1 MGMSNFRSGFACIVG
16 RPNVGKSTL
25 TNQLVGEKIA
35 ITSKRPQTTRHAIRG
50 LVHRQDGQLILVDT
64 PGVHKPKTLLGSR
77 LNDVVRDTW
86 SEVDVAIFCVPADQ
100 KIGPGDKFIAQ
111 ELSNATKEPK
121 IGVVTKLDSAS
132 QSDIAE
138 RLVELDELGKETGC
152 NWKEIIPISAKTRAN
167 LDVLMNLV
175 MPLLPEGPAL
185 YPEGIFTDEPVETM
199 VAEFIRE
206 AALDDLRE
214 ELPHSL
220 AVVVESIE
228 PDADRPADRPL
239 MRIRASIYVERDS
252 QKGIIIGHKGSKLKE
267 IGSIA
272 RKQVEKLIGMQVF
285 LELHV
290 KIAPEWQSDPKELSK
305 LGF

>member
-1 MGMSNFRSGFACIVG
+1 MESFKSGLACIVG

-25 TNQLVGEKIA
+25 TNQLVGEKVA

-50 LVHRQDGQLILVDT
+50 LVHRKDGQLILVDT

-100 KIGPGDKFIAQ
+100 KVGPGDKFIAQ
-111 ELSNATKEPK
+111 ELSNASKKPK

-132 QSDIAE
+132 QADIAE
-138 RLVELDELGKETGC
+138 RLVELDQLGKEC
-152 NWKEIIPISAKTRAN
+152 QIQWQELIPVSAKTRAN
-167 LDVLMNLV
+167 LDKLLDLII
-175 MPLLPEGPAL
+175 PLLPEGPAL
-185 YPEGIFTDEPVETM
+185 YPEGILTDEPVETM

-206 AALDDLRE
+206 AALDDLRD

-228 PDADRPADRPL
+228 PDEQRPSDRPL
-239 MRIRASIYVERDS
+239 VRIRASIYVERDS
-252 QKGIIIGHKGSKLKE
+252 QKGIIIGHKGSRLKE
-267 IGSIA
+267 IGSTSRRQI
-272 RKQVEKLIGMQVF
+272 EKLIGMQVF
-285 LELHV
+285 LDLHV
-290 KIAPEWQSDPKELSK
+290 KIAPEWQSDPKELAK

>member
-1 MGMSNFRSGFACIVG
+1 MESFKSGFACIVG

-25 TNQLVGEKIA
+25 TNQLVGEKVA

-50 LVHRQDGQLILVDT
+50 LVHRKDGQLILVDT

-100 KIGPGDKFIAQ
+100 KVGPGDKFIAQ
-111 ELSNATKEPK
+111 ELSNASKKPK

-132 QSDIAE
+132 QADVAE
-138 RLVELDELGKETGC
+138 RLVELDQLGKEC
-152 NWKEIIPISAKTRAN
+152 QIQWQEVIPVSAKTRAN
-167 LDVLMNLV
+167 LDKLLDLII
-175 MPLLPEGPAL
+175 PLLPEGPAL
-185 YPEGIFTDEPVETM
+185 YPEGILTDEPVETM

-206 AALDDLRE
+206 AALDDLRD

-228 PDADRPADRPL
+228 PDEQRPSDRPL

-252 QKGIIIGHKGSKLKE
+252 QKGIIIGHKGSRLKE
-267 IGSIA
+267 IGSTSRRQI
-272 RKQVEKLIGMQVF
+272 EKLIGMQVF
-285 LELHV
+285 LDLHV

>member
-1 MGMSNFRSGFACIVG
+1 VTMESFKSGFACIVG

-25 TNQLVGEKIA
+25 TNQLVGEKVA

-50 LVHRQDGQLILVDT
+50 LVHRKDGQLILVDT

-100 KIGPGDKFIAQ
+100 KVGPGDKFIAQ
-111 ELSNATKEPK
+111 ELSSASKKPK

-132 QSDIAE
+132 QADIAE
-138 RLVELDELGKETGC
+138 RLVELDQLGKEC
-152 NWKEIIPISAKTRAN
+152 QIQWQELIPVSAKTRAN
-167 LDVLMNLV
+167 LDKLLDLII
-175 MPLLPEGPAL
+175 PLLPEGPAL
-185 YPEGIFTDEPVETM
+185 YPEGILTDEPVETM

-206 AALDDLRE
+206 AALDDLRD

-228 PDADRPADRPL
+228 PDEQRPSDRPL

-252 QKGIIIGHKGSKLKE
+252 QKGIIIGHKGSRLKE
-267 IGSIA
+267 IGSTSRRQI
-272 RKQVEKLIGMQVF
+272 EKLIGMQVF
-285 LELHV
+285 LDLHV

>member
-1 MGMSNFRSGFACIVG
+1 MESFKSGFACIVG

-25 TNQLVGEKIA
+25 TNQLVGEKVA

-50 LVHRQDGQLILVDT
+50 LVHRKDGQLILVDT

-100 KIGPGDKFIAQ
+100 KVGPGDKFIAQ
-111 ELSNATKEPK
+111 ELSNASKKPK

-132 QSDIAE
+132 QADIAE
-138 RLVELDELGKETGC
+138 RLVQLDQLGKEC
-152 NWKEIIPISAKTRAN
+152 QIQWQELIPVSAKTRAN
-167 LDVLMNLV
+167 LDKLLDLII
-175 MPLLPEGPAL
+175 PLLPEGPAL
-185 YPEGIFTDEPVETM
+185 YPEGILTDEPVETM

-206 AALDDLRE
+206 AALDDLRD

-228 PDADRPADRPL
+228 PDEQRPSDRPL

-252 QKGIIIGHKGSKLKE
+252 QKGIIIGHKGSRLKE
-267 IGSIA
+267 IGSTSRRQI
-272 RKQVEKLIGMQVF
+272 EKLIGMQVF
-285 LELHV
+285 LDLHV

>member
-1 MGMSNFRSGFACIVG
+1 MESFKSGFACIVG

-25 TNQLVGEKIA
+25 TNQLVGEKVA

-50 LVHRQDGQLILVDT
+50 LVHRKDGQLILVDT

-100 KIGPGDKFIAQ
+100 KVGPGDKFIAQ
-111 ELSNATKEPK
+111 ELSNASKKPK

-132 QSDIAE
+132 QADVAE
-138 RLVELDELGKETGC
+138 RLVELDQLGKEC
-152 NWKEIIPISAKTRAN
+152 QIQWQELIPVSAKTRAN
-167 LDVLMNLV
+167 LDKLLDLII
-175 MPLLPEGPAL
+175 PLLPEGPAL
-185 YPEGIFTDEPVETM
+185 YPEGILTDEPVETM

-206 AALDDLRE
+206 AALDDLRD

-228 PDADRPADRPL
+228 PDEQRPSDRPL

-252 QKGIIIGHKGSKLKE
+252 QKGIIIGHKGSRLKE
-267 IGSIA
+267 IGSTSRRQI
-272 RKQVEKLIGMQVF
+272 EKLIGMQVF
-285 LELHV
+285 LDLHV

>member
-1 MGMSNFRSGFACIVG
+1 MTMESFKSGFACIVG

-25 TNQLVGEKIA
+25 TNQLVGEKVA

-50 LVHRQDGQLILVDT
+50 LVHRKDGQLILVDT

-100 KIGPGDKFIAQ
+100 KVGPGDKFIAQ
-111 ELSNATKEPK
+111 ELSNASKKPK

-132 QSDIAE
+132 QADIAE
-138 RLVELDELGKETGC
+138 RLVELDQLGKEC
-152 NWKEIIPISAKTRAN
+152 QIQWQELIPVSAKTRAN
-167 LDVLMNLV
+167 LDKLLNLII
-175 MPLLPEGPAL
+175 PLLPEGPAL
-185 YPEGIFTDEPVETM
+185 YPEGILTDEPVETM

-206 AALDDLRE
+206 AALDDLRD

-228 PDADRPADRPL
+228 PDEQRPSDRPL

-252 QKGIIIGHKGSKLKE
+252 QKGIIIGHKGSRLKE
-267 IGSIA
+267 IGSTSRRQI
-272 RKQVEKLIGMQVF
+272 EKLIGMQVF
-285 LELHV
+285 LDLHV

>member
-1 MGMSNFRSGFACIVG
+1 MESFKSGFACIVG

-25 TNQLVGEKIA
+25 TNQLVGEKVA

-50 LVHRQDGQLILVDT
+50 LVHRKDGQLILVDT

-77 LNDVVRDTW
+77 LNDVVRDTL

-100 KIGPGDKFIAQ
+100 KVGPGDKFIAQ
-111 ELSNATKEPK
+111 ELSSASKKPK

-132 QSDIAE
+132 QADIAE
-138 RLVELDELGKETGC
+138 RLVELDQLGKEC
-152 NWKEIIPISAKTRAN
+152 QIQWQELIPVSAKTRAN
-167 LDVLMNLV
+167 LDKLLDLII
-175 MPLLPEGPAL
+175 PLLPEGPAL
-185 YPEGIFTDEPVETM
+185 YPEGILTDEPVETM

-206 AALDDLRE
+206 AALDDLRD

-228 PDADRPADRPL
+228 PDEQRPSDRPL

-252 QKGIIIGHKGSKLKE
+252 QKGIIIGHKGSRLKE
-267 IGSIA
+267 IGSTSRRQI
-272 RKQVEKLIGMQVF
+272 EKLIGMQVF
-285 LELHV
+285 LDLHV
-290 KIAPEWQSDPKELSK
+290 KIAPEWQSYPKELSK

>member
-1 MGMSNFRSGFACIVG
+1 MESFKSGFACIVC

-25 TNQLVGEKIA
+25 TNQLVGEKVA

-50 LVHRQDGQLILVDT
+50 LVHRKDGQLILVDT

-100 KIGPGDKFIAQ
+100 KVGPGDKFIAQ
-111 ELSNATKEPK
+111 ELSSASKKPK

-132 QSDIAE
+132 QADIAE
-138 RLVELDELGKETGC
+138 RLVELDQLGKEC
-152 NWKEIIPISAKTRAN
+152 QIQWQELIPVSAKTRAN
-167 LDVLMNLV
+167 LDKLLDLII
-175 MPLLPEGPAL
+175 PLLPEGPAL
-185 YPEGIFTDEPVETM
+185 YPEGILTDEPVETM

-206 AALDDLRE
+206 AALDDLRD

-228 PDADRPADRPL
+228 PDEQRPSDRPL

-252 QKGIIIGHKGSKLKE
+252 QKGIIIGHKGSRLKE
-267 IGSIA
+267 IGSTSRRQI
-272 RKQVEKLIGMQVF
+272 EKLIGMQVF
-285 LELHV
+285 LDLHV

>member
-1 MGMSNFRSGFACIVG
+1 
-16 RPNVGKSTL
+16 
-25 TNQLVGEKIA
+25 
-35 ITSKRPQTTRHAIRG
+35 
-50 LVHRQDGQLILVDT
+50 
-64 PGVHKPKTLLGSR
+64 VHKPKTLLGSR

-100 KIGPGDKFIAQ
+100 KVGPGDKFIAQ
-111 ELSNATKEPK
+111 ELSNASKKPK

-132 QSDIAE
+132 QADIAE
-138 RLVELDELGKETGC
+138 RLVELAQLGKEC
-152 NWKEIIPISAKTRAN
+152 QIQWQELIPVSAKTRAN
-167 LDVLMNLV
+167 LDKLLDLII
-175 MPLLPEGPAL
+175 PLLPEGPAL
-185 YPEGIFTDEPVETM
+185 YPEGILTDEPVEIM

-206 AALDDLRE
+206 AALDDLRD

-228 PDADRPADRPL
+228 PDEQRPSDRPL

-252 QKGIIIGHKGSKLKE
+252 QKGIIIGHKGSRLKE
-267 IGSIA
+267 IGSTSRRQI
-272 RKQVEKLIGMQVF
+272 EKLIGMQVF
-285 LELHV
+285 LDLHV

>member
-1 MGMSNFRSGFACIVG
+1 MESFKSGFACIIG

-25 TNQLVGEKIA
+25 TNQLVGEKVA

-50 LVHRQDGQLILVDT
+50 LVHRKDGQLILVDT

-100 KIGPGDKFIAQ
+100 KVGPGDKFIAQ
-111 ELSNATKEPK
+111 ELSNASKKPK

-132 QSDIAE
+132 QADIAE
-138 RLVELDELGKETGC
+138 RLVELAQLGKEC
-152 NWKEIIPISAKTRAN
+152 QIQWQELIPVSAKTRAN
-167 LDVLMNLV
+167 LDKLLDLII
-175 MPLLPEGPAL
+175 PLLPEGPAL
-185 YPEGIFTDEPVETM
+185 YPEGILTDEPVETM

-206 AALDDLRE
+206 AALDDLRD

-228 PDADRPADRPL
+228 PDEQRPSDRPL

-252 QKGIIIGHKGSKLKE
+252 QKGIIIGHKGSRLKE
-267 IGSIA
+267 IGSTSRRQI
-272 RKQVEKLIGMQVF
+272 EKLIGMQVF
-285 LELHV
+285 LDLHV

>member
-1 MGMSNFRSGFACIVG
+1 MESFKSGFACIVG

-25 TNQLVGEKIA
+25 TNQLVGEKVA

-50 LVHRQDGQLILVDT
+50 LVHRKDGQLILVDT

-100 KIGPGDKFIAQ
+100 KVGPGDKFIAQ
-111 ELSNATKEPK
+111 ELSSASKKPK

-132 QSDIAE
+132 QADIAE
-138 RLVELDELGKETGC
+138 RLVELDQLGKEC
-152 NWKEIIPISAKTRAN
+152 QIKWQELIPVSAKTRAN
-167 LDVLMNLV
+167 LDKLLDLII
-175 MPLLPEGPAL
+175 PLLPEGPAL
-185 YPEGIFTDEPVETM
+185 YPEGILTDEPVETM

-206 AALDDLRE
+206 AALDDLRD

-228 PDADRPADRPL
+228 PDEQRPSDRPL

-252 QKGIIIGHKGSKLKE
+252 QKGIIIGHKGSRLKE
-267 IGSIA
+267 IGSTSRRQI
-272 RKQVEKLIGMQVF
+272 EKLIGMQVF
-285 LELHV
+285 LDLHV

>member
-1 MGMSNFRSGFACIVG
+1 MTMESFKSGFACIVG

-25 TNQLVGEKIA
+25 TNQLVGEKVA

-50 LVHRQDGQLILVDT
+50 LVHRKDGQLILVDT

-86 SEVDVAIFCVPADQ
+86 SEVDVDIFCVPADQ
-100 KIGPGDKFIAQ
+100 KVGPGDKFIAQ
-111 ELSNATKEPK
+111 ELSNASKKPK

-132 QSDIAE
+132 QADIAE
-138 RLVELDELGKETGC
+138 RLVELAQLGKEC
-152 NWKEIIPISAKTRAN
+152 QIQWQELIPVSAKTRAN
-167 LDVLMNLV
+167 LDKLLDLII
-175 MPLLPEGPAL
+175 PLLPEGPAL
-185 YPEGIFTDEPVETM
+185 YPEGILTDEPVETM

-206 AALDDLRE
+206 AALDDLRD

-228 PDADRPADRPL
+228 PDEQRPSDRPL

-252 QKGIIIGHKGSKLKE
+252 QKGIIIGHKGSRLKE
-267 IGSIA
+267 IGSTSRRQI
-272 RKQVEKLIGMQVF
+272 EKLIGMQVF
-285 LELHV
+285 LDLHV

>member
-1 MGMSNFRSGFACIVG
+1 MTMESFKSGFACIVG

-25 TNQLVGEKIA
+25 TNQLVGEKVA

-50 LVHRQDGQLILVDT
+50 LVHRKDGQLILVDT

-86 SEVDVAIFCVPADQ
+86 REVDVAIFCVPADQ
-100 KIGPGDKFIAQ
+100 KVGPGDKFIAQ
-111 ELSNATKEPK
+111 ELSNASKKPK

-132 QSDIAE
+132 QADVAE
-138 RLVELDELGKETGC
+138 RLVELDQLGKEC
-152 NWKEIIPISAKTRAN
+152 QIQWQELIPVSAKTRAN
-167 LDVLMNLV
+167 LDKLLDLII
-175 MPLLPEGPAL
+175 PLLPEGPAL
-185 YPEGIFTDEPVETM
+185 YPEGILTDEPVETM

-206 AALDDLRE
+206 AALDDLRD

-228 PDADRPADRPL
+228 PDEQRPSDRPL

-252 QKGIIIGHKGSKLKE
+252 QKGIIIGHKGSRLKE
-267 IGSIA
+267 IGSTSRRQI
-272 RKQVEKLIGMQVF
+272 EKLIGMQVF
-285 LELHV
+285 LDLHV

>member
-1 MGMSNFRSGFACIVG
+1 MELFKSGFACIVG

-25 TNQLVGEKIA
+25 TNQLVGGKVA

-50 LVHRQDGQLILVDT
+50 LVHRKDGQLILVDT

-100 KIGPGDKFIAQ
+100 KVGPGDKFIAQ
-111 ELSNATKEPK
+111 ELSNASKKPK

-132 QSDIAE
+132 QADIAE
-138 RLVELDELGKETGC
+138 RLVELDQLGKEC
-152 NWKEIIPISAKTRAN
+152 QIQWQELIPVSAKTRAN
-167 LDVLMNLV
+167 LDKLLDLII
-175 MPLLPEGPAL
+175 PLLPEGPAL
-185 YPEGIFTDEPVETM
+185 YPEGILTDEPVETM

-206 AALDDLRE
+206 AALDDLRD

-228 PDADRPADRPL
+228 PDEQRPSDRPL

-252 QKGIIIGHKGSKLKE
+252 QKGIIIGHKGSRLKE
-267 IGSIA
+267 IGSTSRRQI
-272 RKQVEKLIGMQVF
+272 EKLIGMQVF
-285 LELHV
+285 LDLHV

>member
-1 MGMSNFRSGFACIVG
+1 MTMESFKSGFACIVG

-25 TNQLVGEKIA
+25 TNQLVGEKVA

-50 LVHRQDGQLILVDT
+50 LVHRKDGQLILVDT

-100 KIGPGDKFIAQ
+100 KVGPGDKFIAQ
-111 ELSNATKEPK
+111 ELSSASKKPK

-132 QSDIAE
+132 QADIAE
-138 RLVELDELGKETGC
+138 RFVELDQLGKEC
-152 NWKEIIPISAKTRAN
+152 QIQWQELIPVSAKTRAN
-167 LDVLMNLV
+167 LDKLLDLII
-175 MPLLPEGPAL
+175 PLLPEGPAL
-185 YPEGIFTDEPVETM
+185 YPEGILTDEPVETM

-206 AALDDLRE
+206 AALDDLRD

-228 PDADRPADRPL
+228 PDEQRPSDRPL

-252 QKGIIIGHKGSKLKE
+252 QKGIIIGHKGSRLKE
-267 IGSIA
+267 IGSTSRRQI
-272 RKQVEKLIGMQVF
+272 EKLIGMQVF
-285 LELHV
+285 LDLHV

>member
-1 MGMSNFRSGFACIVG
+1 MTMESFKSGFACIVG

-25 TNQLVGEKIA
+25 TNQLVGEKVA

-50 LVHRQDGQLILVDT
+50 LVHRKDGQLILVDT

-100 KIGPGDKFIAQ
+100 KVGPGDKFIAQ
-111 ELSNATKEPK
+111 ELSSASKKPK

-132 QSDIAE
+132 QADIAE
-138 RLVELDELGKETGC
+138 RLVELDQLGKEC
-152 NWKEIIPISAKTRAN
+152 QIQWQELIPVSAKTRAN
-167 LDVLMNLV
+167 LDKLLDLII
-175 MPLLPEGPAL
+175 PLLPEGPAL
-185 YPEGIFTDEPVETM
+185 YPEGILTDEPVETM

-206 AALDDLRE
+206 AALDDLRD

-228 PDADRPADRPL
+228 PDEQRPSDRPL

-252 QKGIIIGHKGSKLKE
+252 QKGIIIGHKGSRLKE
-267 IGSIA
+267 IGSTSRRQI
-272 RKQVEKLIGMQVF
+272 EKLIGMQVF
-285 LELHV
+285 LDLHV

>member
-1 MGMSNFRSGFACIVG
+1 MTMESFKSGFACIVG

-25 TNQLVGEKIA
+25 TNQLVGEKVA

-50 LVHRQDGQLILVDT
+50 LVHRKDGQLILVDT

-100 KIGPGDKFIAQ
+100 KVGPGDKFIAQ
-111 ELSNATKEPK
+111 ELSNASKKPK

-132 QSDIAE
+132 QADIAE
-138 RLVELDELGKETGC
+138 RLVELDQLGKEC
-152 NWKEIIPISAKTRAN
+152 QIQWQELIPVSAKTRAN
-167 LDVLMNLV
+167 LDKLLDLII
-175 MPLLPEGPAL
+175 PLLPEGPAL
-185 YPEGIFTDEPVETM
+185 YPEGILTDEPVETM

-206 AALDDLRE
+206 AALDDLRD

-228 PDADRPADRPL
+228 PDEQRPSDRPL

-252 QKGIIIGHKGSKLKE
+252 QKGIIIGHKGSRLKE
-267 IGSIA
+267 IGSTSRRQI
-272 RKQVEKLIGMQVF
+272 EKLIGMQVF
-285 LELHV
+285 LDLHV

>member
-1 MGMSNFRSGFACIVG
+1 MESFKSGFACIVG

-25 TNQLVGEKIA
+25 TNQLVGEKVA

-50 LVHRQDGQLILVDT
+50 LVHRKDGQLILVDT

-100 KIGPGDKFIAQ
+100 KVGPGDKFIAQ
-111 ELSNATKEPK
+111 ELSNASKKPK

-132 QSDIAE
+132 QADIAE
-138 RLVELDELGKETGC
+138 RLVELAQLGKEC
-152 NWKEIIPISAKTRAN
+152 QIQWQELIPVSAKTRAN
-167 LDVLMNLV
+167 LDKLLDLII
-175 MPLLPEGPAL
+175 PLLPEGPAL
-185 YPEGIFTDEPVETM
+185 YPEGILTDEPVEIM

-206 AALDDLRE
+206 AALDDLRD

-228 PDADRPADRPL
+228 PDEQRPSDRPL

-252 QKGIIIGHKGSKLKE
+252 QKGIIIGHKGSRLKE
-267 IGSIA
+267 IGSTSRRQI
-272 RKQVEKLIGMQVF
+272 EKLIGMQVF
-285 LELHV
+285 LDLHV

>member
-1 MGMSNFRSGFACIVG
+1 MESFKSGFACIVG

-25 TNQLVGEKIA
+25 TNQLVGEKVA

-50 LVHRQDGQLILVDT
+50 LVHRKDGQLILVDT

-100 KIGPGDKFIAQ
+100 KVGPGDKFIAQ
-111 ELSNATKEPK
+111 ELSSASKKPK

-132 QSDIAE
+132 QADIAE
-138 RLVELDELGKETGC
+138 RLVELDQLGKEC
-152 NWKEIIPISAKTRAN
+152 KIQWQELIPVSAKTRAN
-167 LDVLMNLV
+167 LDKLLDLII
-175 MPLLPEGPAL
+175 PLLPEGPAL
-185 YPEGIFTDEPVETM
+185 YPEGILTDEPVETM

-206 AALDDLRE
+206 AALDDLRD

-228 PDADRPADRPL
+228 PDEQRPSDRPL

-252 QKGIIIGHKGSKLKE
+252 QKGIIIGHKGSSLKE
-267 IGSIA
+267 IGSTSRRQI
-272 RKQVEKLIGMQVF
+272 EKLIGMQVF
-285 LELHV
+285 LDLHV

>member
-1 MGMSNFRSGFACIVG
+1 MSEFRSGFACVVG

-50 LVHRQDGQLILVDT
+50 LVHRIDGQLILVDT

-100 KIGPGDKFIAQ
+100 KIGPGDKYIA
-111 ELSNATKEPK
+111 P
-121 IGVVTKLDSAS
+121 
-132 QSDIAE
+132 DIAE
-138 RLVELDELGKETGC
+138 RLMELDALGKETGC
-152 NWKEIIPISAKTRAN
+152 DWKEIIPISAKTRAN
-167 LDVLMNLV
+167 LDVLLDLII
-175 MPLLPEGPAL
+175 PLLPEGPAL
-185 YPEGIFTDEPVETM
+185 YPAGIFTDEPVETM

-228 PDADRPADRPL
+228 PDEERSAERPL

-252 QKGIIIGHKGSKLKE
+252 QKGIIIGNKGSKLKE
-267 IGSIA
+267 IGSIS
-272 RKQVEKLIGMQVF
+272 RKQIEKLIGMQVF

>member
-1 MGMSNFRSGFACIVG
+1 MESFKSGFACIVG

-25 TNQLVGEKIA
+25 TNQLVGEKVA

-50 LVHRQDGQLILVDT
+50 LVHRKDGQLILVDT

-100 KIGPGDKFIAQ
+100 KVGPGDKFIAQ
-111 ELSNATKEPK
+111 ELSNASKKPK

-132 QSDIAE
+132 QADIAE
-138 RLVELDELGKETGC
+138 RLVELAQLGKEC
-152 NWKEIIPISAKTRAN
+152 QIQWQELIPVSAKTRAN
-167 LDVLMNLV
+167 LDKLLDLII
-175 MPLLPEGPAL
+175 PLLPEGPAL
-185 YPEGIFTDEPVETM
+185 YPEGILTDEPVETM

-206 AALDDLRE
+206 AALDDLRD

-228 PDADRPADRPL
+228 PDEQRPSDRPL

-252 QKGIIIGHKGSKLKE
+252 QKGIIIGHKGSRLKE
-267 IGSIA
+267 IGSTSRRQI
-272 RKQVEKLIGMQVF
+272 EKLIGMQVF
-285 LELHV
+285 LDLHV

>member
-1 MGMSNFRSGFACIVG
+1 MESFKSGFACIVG

-25 TNQLVGEKIA
+25 TNQLVGEKVA

-50 LVHRQDGQLILVDT
+50 LVHRKDGQLILVDT

-100 KIGPGDKFIAQ
+100 KVGPGDKFIAQ
-111 ELSNATKEPK
+111 ELSNASKKPK

-132 QSDIAE
+132 QADIAE
-138 RLVELDELGKETGC
+138 RLVELDQLGKEC
-152 NWKEIIPISAKTRAN
+152 QIQWQELIPVSAKTRAN
-167 LDVLMNLV
+167 LDKLLDLII
-175 MPLLPEGPAL
+175 PLLPEGPAL
-185 YPEGIFTDEPVETM
+185 YPEGILTDEPVETM

-206 AALDDLRE
+206 AALDDLRD

-228 PDADRPADRPL
+228 PDEQRPSDRPL

-252 QKGIIIGHKGSKLKE
+252 QKGIIIGHKGSRLKE
-267 IGSIA
+267 IGSTSRRQI
-272 RKQVEKLIGMQVF
+272 EKLIGMQVF
-285 LELHV
+285 LDLHV

>member
-1 MGMSNFRSGFACIVG
+1 MESFKSGFACIVG

-25 TNQLVGEKIA
+25 TNQLVGEKVA

-50 LVHRQDGQLILVDT
+50 LVHRKDGQLILVDT

-100 KIGPGDKFIAQ
+100 KVGPGDKFIAQ
-111 ELSNATKEPK
+111 ELSNASKKPK

-132 QSDIAE
+132 QADIAE
-138 RLVELDELGKETGC
+138 RLVELAQLGKEC
-152 NWKEIIPISAKTRAN
+152 QIQWHELIPVSAKTRAN
-167 LDVLMNLV
+167 LDKLLDLII
-175 MPLLPEGPAL
+175 PLLPEGPAL
-185 YPEGIFTDEPVETM
+185 YPEGILTDEPVETM

-206 AALDDLRE
+206 AALDDLRD

-228 PDADRPADRPL
+228 PDEQRPSDRPL

-252 QKGIIIGHKGSKLKE
+252 QKGIIIGHKGSRLKE
-267 IGSIA
+267 IGSTSRRQI
-272 RKQVEKLIGMQVF
+272 EKLIGMQVF
-285 LELHV
+285 LDLHV

>member
-1 MGMSNFRSGFACIVG
+1 MTMESFKSGFACIVG

-25 TNQLVGEKIA
+25 TNQLVGEKVA

-50 LVHRQDGQLILVDT
+50 LVHRKDGQLILVDT

-100 KIGPGDKFIAQ
+100 KVGPGDKFIAQ
-111 ELSNATKEPK
+111 ELSNASKKPK

-132 QSDIAE
+132 QADVAE
-138 RLVELDELGKETGC
+138 RLVELDQLGKEC
-152 NWKEIIPISAKTRAN
+152 QIQWQELIPVSAKTRAN
-167 LDVLMNLV
+167 LDKLLDLII
-175 MPLLPEGPAL
+175 PLLPEGPAL
-185 YPEGIFTDEPVETM
+185 YPEGILTDEPVETM

-206 AALDDLRE
+206 AALDDLRD

-228 PDADRPADRPL
+228 PDEQRPSDRPL

-252 QKGIIIGHKGSKLKE
+252 QKGIIIGHKGSRLKE
-267 IGSIA
+267 IGSTSRRQI
-272 RKQVEKLIGMQVF
+272 EKLIGMQVF
-285 LELHV
+285 LDLHV

>member
-1 MGMSNFRSGFACIVG
+1 MESFKSGFACIVG

-25 TNQLVGEKIA
+25 TNQLVGEKVA

-50 LVHRQDGQLILVDT
+50 LVHRKDGQLILVDT

-100 KIGPGDKFIAQ
+100 KVGPGDKFIAQ
-111 ELSNATKEPK
+111 ELSNASKKPK

-132 QSDIAE
+132 QADIAE
-138 RLVELDELGKETGC
+138 RLVELDQLGKEC
-152 NWKEIIPISAKTRAN
+152 QIQWQELIPVSAKTRAN
-167 LDVLMNLV
+167 LDKLLELII
-175 MPLLPEGPAL
+175 PLLPEGPAL
-185 YPEGIFTDEPVETM
+185 YPEGILTDEPVETM

-206 AALDDLRE
+206 AALDDLRD

-228 PDADRPADRPL
+228 PDEQRPSDRPL

-252 QKGIIIGHKGSKLKE
+252 QKGIIIGHKGSRLKE
-267 IGSIA
+267 IGSTSRRQI
-272 RKQVEKLIGMQVF
+272 EKLIGMQVF
-285 LELHV
+285 LDLHV

>member
-1 MGMSNFRSGFACIVG
+1 MESFKSGFACIVG

-25 TNQLVGEKIA
+25 TNQLVGEKVA

-50 LVHRQDGQLILVDT
+50 LVHRKDGQLILVDT

-100 KIGPGDKFIAQ
+100 KVGPGDKFIAQ
-111 ELSNATKEPK
+111 ELSSASKKPK
-121 IGVVTKLDSAS
+121 IGVDTKLDSAS
-132 QSDIAE
+132 QADIAE
-138 RLVELDELGKETGC
+138 RLVELDQLGKEC
-152 NWKEIIPISAKTRAN
+152 QIQWQELIPVSAKTRAN
-167 LDVLMNLV
+167 LDKLLDLII
-175 MPLLPEGPAL
+175 PLLPEGPAL
-185 YPEGIFTDEPVETM
+185 YPEGILTDEPVETM

-206 AALDDLRE
+206 AALDDLRD

-228 PDADRPADRPL
+228 PDEQRPSDRPL

-252 QKGIIIGHKGSKLKE
+252 QKGIIIGHKGSRLKE
-267 IGSIA
+267 IGSTSRRQI
-272 RKQVEKLIGMQVF
+272 EKLIGMQVF
-285 LELHV
+285 LDLHV

>member
-111 ELSNATKEPK
+111 ELSNATKKPK
-121 IGVVTKLDSAS
+121 IGVVTKLDS
-132 QSDIAE
+132 
-138 RLVELDELGKETGC
+138 
-152 NWKEIIPISAKTRAN
+152 
-167 LDVLMNLV
+167 VLMNLV

-228 PDADRPADRPL
+228 PDEDRPADRPL

-272 RKQVEKLIGMQVF
+272 RKQIEKLIGMQVF

>member
-1 MGMSNFRSGFACIVG
+1 MTMESFKSGFACIVG

-25 TNQLVGEKIA
+25 TNQLVGEKVA

-50 LVHRQDGQLILVDT
+50 LVHRKDGQLILVDT

-100 KIGPGDKFIAQ
+100 KVGPGDKFIAQ
-111 ELSNATKEPK
+111 ELSNASKKPK

-132 QSDIAE
+132 QADIAE
-138 RLVELDELGKETGC
+138 RLVELDQLGKEC
-152 NWKEIIPISAKTRAN
+152 QIQWQELIPVSAKTRAN
-167 LDVLMNLV
+167 LDKLLDLII
-175 MPLLPEGPAL
+175 PLLPEGPAL
-185 YPEGIFTDEPVETM
+185 YPEGILTDEPVETM

-206 AALDDLRE
+206 AALDDLRD

-228 PDADRPADRPL
+228 PDEQRPSDRPL

-252 QKGIIIGHKGSKLKE
+252 QKGIIIGHKGSRLKE
-267 IGSIA
+267 IGSTSRRQI
-272 RKQVEKLIGMQVF
+272 EKLIGMQVF
-285 LELHV
+285 
-290 KIAPEWQSDPKELSK
+290 
-305 LGF
+305 

>member
-1 MGMSNFRSGFACIVG
+1 MTMESFKSGFACIVG

-25 TNQLVGEKIA
+25 TNQLVGEKVA

-50 LVHRQDGQLILVDT
+50 LVHRKDGQLILVDT

-100 KIGPGDKFIAQ
+100 KVGPGDKFIAQ
-111 ELSNATKEPK
+111 ELSNASKKPK

-132 QSDIAE
+132 QADIAE
-138 RLVELDELGKETGC
+138 RLVELDQLGKEC
-152 NWKEIIPISAKTRAN
+152 QIQWQELIPVSAKTRAN
-167 LDVLMNLV
+167 LDKLLDLII
-175 MPLLPEGPAL
+175 PLLPEGPAL
-185 YPEGIFTDEPVETM
+185 YPEGILTDEPVETM

-206 AALDDLRE
+206 AALDDLRD

-220 AVVVESIE
+220 AVVVECIE
-228 PDADRPADRPL
+228 PDEQRPSDRPL

-252 QKGIIIGHKGSKLKE
+252 QKGIIIGHKGSRLKE
-267 IGSIA
+267 IGSTSRRQI
-272 RKQVEKLIGMQVF
+272 EKLIGMQVF
-285 LELHV
+285 LDLHV

>member
-1 MGMSNFRSGFACIVG
+1 MESFKSGFACIVG

-25 TNQLVGEKIA
+25 TNQLVGEKVA

-50 LVHRQDGQLILVDT
+50 LVHRKDGQLILVDT

-100 KIGPGDKFIAQ
+100 KVGPGDKFIAQ
-111 ELSNATKEPK
+111 ELSSASKKPK

-132 QSDIAE
+132 QADIAE
-138 RLVELDELGKETGC
+138 RLVELDQLGKEC
-152 NWKEIIPISAKTRAN
+152 QIQWQELIPVSAKTRAN
-167 LDVLMNLV
+167 LDKLLDLIIT
-175 MPLLPEGPAL
+175 LLPEGPAL
-185 YPEGIFTDEPVETM
+185 YPEGILTDEPVETM

-206 AALDDLRE
+206 AALDDLRD

-228 PDADRPADRPL
+228 PDEQRPSDRPL

-252 QKGIIIGHKGSKLKE
+252 QKGIIIGHKGSRLKE
-267 IGSIA
+267 IGSTSRRQI
-272 RKQVEKLIGMQVF
+272 EKLIGMQVF
-285 LELHV
+285 LDLHV

>member
-1 MGMSNFRSGFACIVG
+1 MESFKSGFACIVG

-25 TNQLVGEKIA
+25 TNQLVGEKVA

-50 LVHRQDGQLILVDT
+50 LVHRKDGQLILVDT

-100 KIGPGDKFIAQ
+100 KVGPGDKFIAQ
-111 ELSNATKEPK
+111 ELSNASKKPK

-132 QSDIAE
+132 QADIAE
-138 RLVELDELGKETGC
+138 RLVELDQLGKEC
-152 NWKEIIPISAKTRAN
+152 QIQWQELIPVSAKTRAN
-167 LDVLMNLV
+167 LDKLLDLII
-175 MPLLPEGPAL
+175 PLLPEGPAL
-185 YPEGIFTDEPVETM
+185 YPEGILTDEPVETM

-206 AALDDLRE
+206 AALDDLRD

-228 PDADRPADRPL
+228 PDEQRPSDRPL

-252 QKGIIIGHKGSKLKE
+252 QKGIIIGHKGSRLKE
-267 IGSIA
+267 IGSTSRRQI
-272 RKQVEKLIGMQVF
+272 EKLIGIQVF
-285 LELHV
+285 LDLHV

>member
-1 MGMSNFRSGFACIVG
+1 MESFKSGFACIVG

-25 TNQLVGEKIA
+25 TNQLVGEKVA

-50 LVHRQDGQLILVDT
+50 LVHRKDGQLILVDT

-100 KIGPGDKFIAQ
+100 KVGPGDKFIAQ
-111 ELSNATKEPK
+111 ELSSASKKPK

-132 QSDIAE
+132 QADIAE
-138 RLVELDELGKETGC
+138 RLVELDQLGKEC
-152 NWKEIIPISAKTRAN
+152 QIQWQELIPVSAKTRAN
-167 LDVLMNLV
+167 LDKLLDLII
-175 MPLLPEGPAL
+175 PLLPEGPAL
-185 YPEGIFTDEPVETM
+185 YPEGILTDEPVETM

-206 AALDDLRE
+206 AALDDLRD

-228 PDADRPADRPL
+228 PDEQRPSDRPL

-252 QKGIIIGHKGSKLKE
+252 QKGIIIGHKGSRLKE
-267 IGSIA
+267 IGSTSRRQI
-272 RKQVEKLIGMQVF
+272 EKLIGMQVF
-285 LELHV
+285 LDLHV